1 MDELGKQQQ
10 YVNNKLVLE
19 QQAEAEL
26 DDKRRERKI
35 NILKRINL
43 LISMQ
48 IIRIELKPWIQN
60 GRQMEPPKGD
70 LRERMMLEFSS
81 LRAMKDRLDEN
92 YDVLV
97 ERIRDVGYDSHFLDF
112 KFNREK
118 EEAVEWFDN
127 IADDV
132 QQLEV

>member
-48 IIRIELKPWIQN
+48 IIKIELKPWIQN